1 MWCIRVVDNNYYLAN
16 WAEQTQLISN
26 EKKKIIWNWQ
36 TQFSNIKYI
45 VNLMYDY

>member
-26 EKKKIIWNWQ
+26 EKKKWFEIDKHNFQIL
-36 TQFSNIKYI
+36 SI
-45 VNLMYDY
+45 